1 MPWKKRKV
9 LNMFGRHL
17 QTKLIC
23 SFLAVIVM
31 LSLAVALL
39 GFHIIKRN
47 IIDQAQT
54 QVKNDLN
61 FAREIYQCEV
71 NKVYNLVRLS
81 TARYF
86 LRDAIVANDL
96 KPILARLHQIRKD
109 EALDI
114 LTLTDAS
121 GKVIARTR
129 NPAVLGDN
137 QARDE
142 LVSYVLAEK
151 KPVSGTVLIERTEL
165 LKESVELAD
174 QAQIQLV
181 NTPRAKPTKA
191 KAQTSG
197 MMIKA
202 ASPVFDYEGTLI
214 GVLYGGNLL
223 NRKYAIV
230 DRVQRIVFQHVKYKG
245 QNIGTATIFQ
255 DDMRI
260 ATNVLR
266 EDGSRAVGTRVAE
279 DVYHQVLENG
289 LPWIGRAF
297 VLNDWYK
304 TAYEP
309 INNTKGRIIGML
321 YVGTL
326 EKPFNA
332 LARNTMVAFFA
343 IVAATALLAF
353 VLSLIVTACVSRPL
367 ANLVKA
373 TGKLASGEL
382 GHLVATRTG
391 VAELDQLAEAFN
403 NMSAKLDER
412 DKNLSV
418 SNAKLTALNKNYID
432 LIGFVAHEL
441 KGVLAT
447 IVMNVC
453 SVNDEYLGALND
465 KQKRALDGAA
475 RNLDYL
481 ALTIQKFLNLG
492 KIEKGELKANRKQT
506 KMRED
511 IFERTVDA
519 LLAAAERKGMQIE
532 NKIARDLK
540 TNIDPELMRIVA
552 GNLVSNAVKYGNEGS
567 VTLISSSESDGKI
580 RIEVYNESV
589 PLSASQQAQLFKRF
603 SRLDTQAT
611 RLAKGTGLG
620 LFITREI
627 IQIHGGKIWVEAREK
642 GNAFIFEIA
651 RGI

>member
-54 QVKNDLN
+54 QVRNDLN

-71 NKVYNLVRLS
+71 DKVYNLVRLS

-137 QARDE
+137 QAHDE
-142 LVSYVLAEK
+142 LVSLVMAEK
-151 KPVSGTVLIERTEL
+151 KTVGGMVLTDRLEL
-165 LKESVELAD
+165 LKESIELAD
-174 QAQIQLV
+174 QAQIQVV
-181 NTPRAKPTKA
+181 NTPRAKPTKE

-202 ASPVFDYEGTLI
+202 ASPVFDYEGKLI

-223 NRKYAIV
+223 NRKHAIV

-245 QNIGTATIFQ
+245 QNIGTVTIFQ

-289 LPWIGRAF
+289 LPWIGQAF

-481 ALTIQKFLNLG
+481 TLTIQKFLNLG

-519 LLAAAERKGMQIE
+519 LQATAERKGMQIE

>member
-1 MPWKKRKV
+1 
-9 LNMFGRHL
+9 MFGRHL

-54 QVKNDLN
+54 QVRNDLN

-71 NKVYNLVRLS
+71 DKVYNLVRIS

-129 NPAVLGDN
+129 NPTVLGDN
-137 QARDE
+137 QAQDE
-142 LVSYVLAEK
+142 LVIYVLAEK
-151 KPVSGTVLIERTEL
+151 KPVSGTVLIKRTEL
-165 LKESVELAD
+165 LKESIELAD

-202 ASPVFDYEGTLI
+202 ASPVFDYEGKLI

-245 QNIGTATIFQ
+245 QNIGTVTIFQ

-266 EDGSRAVGTRVAE
+266 EDGRRAVGTRVAE

-353 VLSLIVTACVSRPL
+353 VLSLIVTACVSKPL

-418 SNAKLTALNKNYID
+418 SNAKLAALNKNYID

-465 KQKRALDGAA
+465 KQKRALDGAE

-511 IFERTVDA
+511 IFEHTVDA
-519 LLAAAERKGMQIE
+519 LRAAAERKGMQIE

>member
-1 MPWKKRKV
+1 
-9 LNMFGRHL
+9 MFGRHL

-54 QVKNDLN
+54 QVRNDLN

-71 NKVYNLVRLS
+71 DKVYNLVRLS

-86 LRDAIVANDL
+86 LRDAIVTNDL

-129 NPAVLGDN
+129 NPTVLGDN
-137 QARDE
+137 QAQDE
-142 LVSYVLAEK
+142 LVIYVLAEK

-174 QAQIQLV
+174 QAKIQLV

-202 ASPVFDYEGTLI
+202 ASPVFDYEDKLI

-245 QNIGTATIFQ
+245 QNIGTVTIFQ

-279 DVYHQVLENG
+279 DVYHQVLENE

-353 VLSLIVTACVSRPL
+353 VLSLIVTACVSKPL

-511 IFERTVDA
+511 IFEHTVDA
-519 LLAAAERKGMQIE
+519 LRAAAERKGMQIE

>member
-1 MPWKKRKV
+1 
-9 LNMFGRHL
+9 MFGRHL

-54 QVKNDLN
+54 QVRNDLN

-71 NKVYNLVRLS
+71 DKVYNLVRIS

-202 ASPVFDYEGTLI
+202 ASPVFDYEGMLI

-223 NRKYAIV
+223 NRKHAIV

-245 QNIGTATIFQ
+245 QNIGTVTIFQ

-279 DVYHQVLENG
+279 DVYHQVLENE

-418 SNAKLTALNKNYID
+418 SNAKLAALNKNYID

-465 KQKRALDGAA
+465 KQKRALDGAE

>member
-1 MPWKKRKV
+1 
-9 LNMFGRHL
+9 MFGRHL

-54 QVKNDLN
+54 QVRNDLN

-71 NKVYNLVRLS
+71 DKVYNLVRIS

-202 ASPVFDYEGTLI
+202 ASPVFDYEGKLI

-245 QNIGTATIFQ
+245 QNIGTVTIFQ

-279 DVYHQVLENG
+279 DVYHQVLENE

-418 SNAKLTALNKNYID
+418 SNAKLAALNKNYID

-511 IFERTVDA
+511 IFEHTVDA
-519 LLAAAERKGMQIE
+519 LRAAAERKGMQIE

>member
-1 MPWKKRKV
+1 
-9 LNMFGRHL
+9 MFGRHL

-47 IIDQAQT
+47 IIDRAQT

-61 FAREIYQCEV
+61 FAREIYQGEV
-71 NKVYNLVRLS
+71 DKVYNLVRLS

-129 NPAVLGDN
+129 NPTVLGDN
-137 QARDE
+137 QAQDE
-142 LVSYVLAEK
+142 LVIYVLAEK
-151 KPVSGTVLIERTEL
+151 KPVSGTVLIKRTEL
-165 LKESVELAD
+165 LKESIELAD

-202 ASPVFDYEGTLI
+202 ASPVFDYEGKLI

-223 NRKYAIV
+223 NRKHTIV

-245 QNIGTATIFQ
+245 QNIGTVTIFQ

-279 DVYHQVLENG
+279 DVYHQVLENE

-447 IVMNVC
+447 IIMNVC

-465 KQKRALDGAA
+465 KQKRALDGAV

-511 IFERTVDA
+511 IFEHTVDA
-519 LLAAAERKGMQIE
+519 LRAAAERKGMQIE

>member
-1 MPWKKRKV
+1 
-9 LNMFGRHL
+9 MFGRHL
-17 QTKLIC
+17 QTKLIS

-39 GFHIIKRN
+39 GFYIIKRD
-47 IIDQAQT
+47 IIDRAQT
-54 QVKNDLN
+54 QVRNDLN
-61 FAREIYQCEV
+61 FAREIYQGEV
-71 NKVYNLVRLS
+71 DKVYNLVRLS
-81 TARYF
+81 AARYF

-129 NPAVLGDN
+129 NPTVLGDN
-137 QARDE
+137 QAQDE
-142 LVSYVLAEK
+142 LVIYVLAEK

-202 ASPVFDYEGTLI
+202 ASPVFDYEGKLI

-245 QNIGTATIFQ
+245 QNIGTVTIFQ

-353 VLSLIVTACVSRPL
+353 VLSLIVAACVSRPL

-373 TGKLASGEL
+373 AGKLASGEL
-382 GHLVATRTG
+382 GHLVETRMG

-418 SNAKLTALNKNYID
+418 SNAKLAALNKNYID

-453 SVNDEYLGALND
+453 SVNEEYLGALND

-519 LLAAAERKGMQIE
+519 LQATAERKGMQIE